1 MEKPKSWRFPS
12 DDFPF
17 ELGGLFRFQ
26 ADDFRGKIARKT
38 NSRPSTPPTCL
49 WKKILSY
56 WYFWGTLGYVILG
69 GLLEWGNILPANLH
83 IYVYR
88 QKVQEKSCRVYMGWV
103 GD

>member
-83 IYVYR
+83 I
-88 QKVQEKSCRVYMGWV
+88 CL
-103 GD
+103 